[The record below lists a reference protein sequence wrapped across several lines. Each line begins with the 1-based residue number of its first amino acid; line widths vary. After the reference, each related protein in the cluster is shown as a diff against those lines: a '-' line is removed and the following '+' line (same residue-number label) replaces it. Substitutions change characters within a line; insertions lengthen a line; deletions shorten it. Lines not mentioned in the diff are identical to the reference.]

1 MIVITFAP
9 LTNTVRIV
17 SLLLCGEKHNN
28 CNDVLFYMS
37 KKNANLAGSNTHVRN
52 TYMIKTFFSSCI
64 VIFTTLCCFGQP
76 KVIDKVVAQVGDNI
90 ILLSDIEGMKMQAAQ
105 AGAKVTEEAACQ
117 YLEELMYQSLL
128 VNQAELDSIVI
139 NDEQVDAE
147 MENRLRLIEAPM
159 KGKKTESGKPMTIE
173 EYYGKTRTQIK
184 EEFRAIIKKQM
195 QGKEVERNI
204 TKDISVSP
212 REVELF
218 YNKQPKDSL
227 PFINTQLAFQQ
238 IVIFPS
244 ITKAD
249 KQLARMRLE
258 DIRKDIV
265 TNGKSFETQ
274 ARIHSMDPGSASQGG
289 KLEGTRGMMAKPF
302 ETTAYSLKEG
312 QVSDVFETEF
322 GFHIMKLLQ
331 RRGDDYVCLHILII
345 PEFSN
350 DSLAAASNRLAECYE
365 ALRTNKITW
374 DDAVKKYSNDPNTK
388 ENKGI
393 ITNPIT
399 GEQTWDVEDVNQ
411 VDPQMFQL
419 TDNLEKGEITAPGFY
434 GDFIERKQGL
444 RIVRLM
450 DRTNP
455 HMANL
460 KDDYVLILTAAENEK
475 KQKAILDW
483 TKSRIS
489 TAYIRI
495 DDAYKNCQFQNV
507 WIP

>member
-1 MIVITFAP
+1 
-9 LTNTVRIV
+9 
-17 SLLLCGEKHNN
+17 
-28 CNDVLFYMS
+28 
-37 KKNANLAGSNTHVRN
+37 
-52 TYMIKTFFSSCI
+52 MIKTLFSSFC

-90 ILLSDIEGMKMQAAQ
+90 ILLSDIEVMKLQAAQ
-105 AGAKVTEEAACQ
+105 AKMTPTEKDECL

-128 VNQAELDSIVI
+128 VNQAELDSIQI
-139 NDEQVDAE
+139 SDEQVEAE
-147 MENRLRLIEAPM
+147 MEASLRQIEAKM
-159 KGKKTESGKPMTIE
+159 EGIKTEEGKPMTIE
-173 EYYGKTRTQIK
+173 EFYGKTRVQIK
-184 EEFRAIIKKQM
+184 EEFRDVKKKQM

-212 REVELF
+212 REVEAF
-218 YNKQPKDSL
+218 YNKIPKDSL
-227 PFINTQLAFQQ
+227 PLINTQLAFQQ
-238 IVIFPS
+238 IVIFPA

-249 KQLARMRLE
+249 KQLARKKLE

-265 TNGKSFETQ
+265 VNGKSFETQ
-274 ARIHSMDPGSASQGG
+274 ARIHSMDPGSGQRGG
-289 KLEGTRGMMAKPF
+289 MIEATRGMMVKPF
-302 ETTAYSLKEG
+302 EATAYSLKEG
-312 QVSDVFETEF
+312 EVSEVFETEF

-331 RRGDDYVCLHILII
+331 RRGDDYVCLHILMI

-350 DSLAAASNRLAECYE
+350 DSLAAASNRLNECYE
-365 ALRTNKITW
+365 ALRANKITW
-374 DDAVKKYSNDPNTK
+374 DEAVKKYSNDPNTK

-399 GEQTWDVEDVNQ
+399 GEQMWDMEDVNQ

-419 TDNLEKGEITAPGFY
+419 TDNLEKGGITAPGFY

-450 DRTNP
+450 DRTEP
-455 HMANL
+455 HVANL
-460 KDDYVLILTAAENEK
+460 KDDYVLIRTAAENEK
-475 KQKAILDW
+475 KQKAILEW

-495 DDAYKNCQFQNV
+495 DEAYKNCPFQNV
-507 WIP
+507 WVP